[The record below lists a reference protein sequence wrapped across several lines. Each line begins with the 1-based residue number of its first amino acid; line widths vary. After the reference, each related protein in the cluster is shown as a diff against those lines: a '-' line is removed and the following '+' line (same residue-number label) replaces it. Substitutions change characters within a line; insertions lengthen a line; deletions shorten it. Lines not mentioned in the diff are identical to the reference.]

1 MNLLWRHYD
10 LYSSKRTGAYL
21 HHMIEVG
28 NYNRLSVQRIKE
40 AGAFLNNG
48 KEGILLPKRF
58 VPRGTKVGDELT
70 VFVYHDSEDR
80 LICTT
85 QHPKAVVGDIAFL
98 KVVGNSS
105 HGSFLDWGLMKDLF
119 VPRSK
124 QISPMRLGGEYL
136 VHVYLDEQTGRVA
149 ASQYIEHLL
158 KNETLT
164 VKEKEEV
171 ELIVYRKTDLGWA
184 VIINQKHLGLLYA
197 NEVFQALQEGDK
209 VKGFIKQIRED
220 GKIDVALGKPGYNK
234 VEDEAAKILR
244 LLNEHNGYLPYHD
257 KSEPEAIYNFFGMSK
272 KVFKMTVGKLY
283 KEKKIE
289 LTQTG
294 IRFIES

>member
-1 MNLLWRHYD
+1 
-10 LYSSKRTGAYL
+10 
-21 HHMIEVG
+21 MIQVG
-28 NYNRLSVQRIKE
+28 QYNRLSVQRIKE
-40 AGAFLNNG
+40 AGAFMNDG
-48 KEGILLPKRF
+48 KEGLLLPKRF

-98 KVVGNSS
+98 KVAGNSS

-136 VHVYLDEQTGRVA
+136 VHVYIDAQTGRIA
-149 ASQYIEHLL
+149 ASQYLEHLL
-158 KNETLT
+158 SNEALT

-171 ELIVYRKTDLGWA
+171 ELIIYRETDLGWA
-184 VIINQKHLGLLYA
+184 VIINHKHLGLLYA
-197 NEVFQALQEGDK
+197 NEVFQPLRVGDK
-209 VKGFIKQIRED
+209 LKGFIKQIRED
-220 GKIDVALGKPGYNK
+220 GKIDVAIGKVGYNK
-234 VEDEAAKILR
+234 VEDEAGKILR
-244 LLNEHNGYLPYHD
+244 LLEENNGYLPYHD
-257 KSEPEAIYNFFGMSK
+257 KSEPEAIYDFFGMSK